1 MSYLVLAR
9 KYRPKTFE
17 EVCGQDV
24 VTNTLTGAITDER
37 VAHAYLFSGPRGT
50 GKTTLARILAK
61 ALNCEEGPTAT
72 PCGKCDRCQE
82 ADRGADADIVEIDAA
97 SNNGVDEVRALREQ
111 AAYNPMRGRF
121 KVYIVDEV
129 HMLSKAAFNALLKTL
144 EEPPPHV
151 KFLFATTERNKV
163 PDTIL
168 SRCQVLQLDPLSEAM
183 ISAHLES
190 VFASE
195 KVKAAEGVSAG
206 IARMA
211 RGGMRDALSIADRLI
226 SLSGT
231 ELTTE
236 HLDRLS
242 STRGGDALAVLEH
255 TARGDAPALLAALP
269 RVDGSEAE
277 LNDELLACARCCL
290 LLAHCGPSTPLVDA
304 TEEIR
309 ERMAALGTSLGPAR
323 AEVWFEELLLCR
335 ERIHSL
341 TVHGRSILES
351 TLLTLARGEDT
362 LPLGDLVSRLT
373 ALEANLAGTSG
384 VATSASPVSPPPAPA
399 SSAPASPAP
408 ASPAPA
414 SPAPA
419 SPAPDNASSEALP
432 EESDNAVLAPQA
444 PPQPKTERGSSRR
457 LTEAD
462 RRAARSSV
470 KDAWSAFLDDLDEN
484 APALADV
491 MRRKTHLMTIEDDRV
506 VVRATKLIDEE
517 KSLLGDAR
525 NLQTLSKTFS
535 TVLGRDLSIELEDAD
550 EIRPGA
556 EDPYTKQ
563 VAELFD
569 GQIED

>member
-17 EVCGQDV
+17 EVRGQDV
-24 VTNTLTGAITDER
+24 VTSTLTGAITDER
-37 VAHAYLFSGPRGT
+37 VAHAYLLCGPRGT

-72 PCGKCDRCQE
+72 PCGQCDRCQE
-82 ADRGADADIVEIDAA
+82 ADLGADADVIEIDAA

-111 AAYNPMRGRF
+111 ATYNPMRGRF
-121 KVYIVDEV
+121 KVYIIDEV

-168 SRCQVLQLDPLSEAM
+168 SRCQVLQLDPLPEAV
-183 ISAHLES
+183 ISAHLEE
-190 VFASE
+190 VLASE
-195 KVKAAEGVSAG
+195 EVQAAEGVTAG

-226 SLSGT
+226 SLAGT

-236 HLDRLS
+236 HLERLS
-242 STRGGDALAVLEH
+242 SMRGGDALTVLEH
-255 TARGDAPALLAALP
+255 TARGDGPALLAALP
-269 RVDGSEAE
+269 RVEGSEAE
-277 LNDELLACARCCL
+277 LTDEILACARGCL
-290 LLAHCGPSTPLVDA
+290 LLAHCGPTTPLVDA

-309 ERMAALGTSLGPAR
+309 ERMATLGTSLGPAR
-323 AEVWFEELLLCR
+323 SEVWLEELLLCR
-335 ERIHSL
+335 ERIHTL

-351 TLLTLARGEDT
+351 TLLTLARGDDT

-373 ALEANLAGTSG
+373 ALEGSLGQAAGGRTQ
-384 VATSASPVSPPPAPA
+384 APPLSDAVP
-399 SSAPASPAP
+399 SAPDPTDS
-408 ASPAPA
+408 
-414 SPAPA
+414 
-419 SPAPDNASSEALP
+419 APDP
-432 EESDNAVLAPQA
+432 TDSDPDPTDSDPDPADSDSAILAPQA
-444 PPQPKTERGSSRR
+444 PPQPATERGSGRKR
-457 LTEAD
+457 TEAD
-462 RRAARSSV
+462 RRAARSSTS
-470 KDAWSAFLDDLDEN
+470 DAWSAFLEDLVES
-484 APALADV
+484 APGLGEV
-491 MRRKTHLMTIEDDRV
+491 IRRKTHLVALEEERAV
-506 VVRATKLIDEE
+506 LRATNLLEVE
-517 KSLLGDAR
+517 RTLLGDAR
-525 NLQTLSKTFS
+525 NLRTLSKVFS
-535 TVLGRDLSIELEDAD
+535 TVLGRDLSIDLEDAD